1 VLALLA
7 LALLAPPAD
16 LRAQWFAEPVDEP
29 LPDAAA
35 HYLVGNESRHDV
47 FAAAIADRGGAYLG
61 VGGDQNYTLIAA
73 AGCEL
78 AFLLDRDPA
87 IAALHRELG
96 RRIVAAPD
104 AGALLRGLSDPA
116 DPPPAALARSW
127 PALVVHLHRVAA
139 RRHDGRPTT
148 WLSDPV
154 LYARLRDRWRRGAIL
169 IVVGDLAGDLAM
181 PTIAAAAASRG
192 RAFVVVYLSNAEEGL
207 TEPER
212 LAANLRALPRADGAV
227 LLHTS
232 SRPDVPAIDGL
243 WSYEVAPLAEIATGT
258 ARG

>member
-1 VLALLA
+1 MRSLLA
-7 LALLAPPAD
+7 LALLAD
-16 LRAQWFAEPVDEP
+16 LRAQWFTDPVDEP

-35 HYLVGNESRHDV
+35 HYLVGNESRHDL

-61 VGGDQNYTLIAA
+61 VGGDQNYTLIAV
-73 AGCEL
+73 AGAEL

-96 RRIVAAPD
+96 RRIVAALDPE
-104 AGALLRGLSDPA
+104 ALLRGLSDPA

-127 PALVVHLHRVAA
+127 PALVVHLRRVAA
-139 RRHDGRPTT
+139 RARDGRPTT

-154 LYARLRDRWRRGAIL
+154 LYARLRERWRSGAIHV
-169 IVVGDLAGDLAM
+169 VVGDLAGDVAM

-192 RAFVVVYLSNAEEGL
+192 RAFAVVYLSNAEEAIA
-207 TEPER
+207 EPAR
-212 LAANLRALPRADGAV
+212 LAANLRALPRSGGAV
-227 LLHTS
+227 LLRTS
-232 SRPDVPAIDGL
+232 GRPDVPAADGL
-243 WSYEVAPLAEIATGT
+243 WSYEVAPLAAVVTGT